1 MVGILIVGHA
11 DFASGLGSAVELIAG
26 KQDNFLQLAYHVNT
40 KADELGQAIREC
52 LITLENDI
60 GVVVFTDL
68 KGGTPYNEAVNQAIK
83 YDNVEVITGTNM
95 GMLIEATMMRSNIND
110 IVAFTQ
116 NLTDMGSQQVEYF
129 DKEQL
134 KF

>member
-40 KADELGQAIREC
+40 KADELSQAIREC